1 MEASLTGRLIL
12 IAEDE
17 PLLPLDNPA
26 QAKLGGIVSGAPSA
40 HKLQK
45 GARISDA

>member
-17 PLLPLDNPA
+17 PLILKA
-26 QAKLGGIVSGAPSA
+26 CSKSAPSRPA
-40 HKLQK
+40 EPVQSNLREHEI
-45 GARISDA
+45 RR